1 MAHGQ
6 ADYTTTTRA
15 KIVDASVEFDLPV
28 IMLDRFESANFLWT
42 GVGTGAGWSAA
53 RAAASAYEGD
63 AGMELVTRAPGGLA
77 GDLVEALRYFFPA
90 PIEKLSLSALFRPNK
105 HYTILRELRF
115 WIELRNMTY
124 QYFAGVRWRG
134 TDRAWDYFDDVTGW
148 TEMIPLI
155 RHTQDTWHRMTI
167 EMDIA
172 NLHYISFSID
182 DLTLSL
188 HDRAIRQNVI
198 AGQSYASIAIRAV
211 ANFNADP
218 ADVDID
224 NVIIKEIG
232 T

>member
-6 ADYTTTTRA
+6 LDYTTTTRA

-28 IMLDRFESANFLWT
+28 IMVDRFESANFLWT

-63 AGMELVTRAPGGLA
+63 AGMELITRTPGGMA
-77 GDLVEALRYFFPA
+77 GDLVEATRYFFPA
-90 PIEKLSLSALFRPNK
+90 PLEKLSLSALFRPNT

-115 WIELRNMTY
+115 WIELRNMTH
-124 QYFAGVRWRG
+124 QRFAGVRWRG

-155 RHTQDTWHRMTI
+155 RHTDATWHRMI
-167 EMDIA
+167 VEMDIA
-172 NLHYISFSID
+172 NMRYIGFTVD
-182 DLTLSL
+182 DVTLNL
-188 HDRAIRQNVI
+188 HDRAIRSNAI
-198 AGQSYASIAIRAV
+198 AGESYARISIELTT
-211 ANFNADP
+211 NFNADP

-224 NVIIKEIG
+224 NVVLKEIG
-232 T
+232 M